1 MFPCTQGVFGTF
13 LRRRYDD
20 DSEVQHKLHSPRPP
34 GYRMPD
40 GSHEALDCF
49 QFVSLADLNPSP
61 DVIHHHRSRL
71 DTLQWVSG
79 LNLEVGWAGHER
91 ELNEL
96 ETCLGL
102 FGTGGTFLEPEP
114 NGIQVSIKEAHQK

>member
-1 MFPCTQGVFGTF
+1 
-13 LRRRYDD
+13 
-20 DSEVQHKLHSPRPP
+20 
-34 GYRMPD
+34 MPD